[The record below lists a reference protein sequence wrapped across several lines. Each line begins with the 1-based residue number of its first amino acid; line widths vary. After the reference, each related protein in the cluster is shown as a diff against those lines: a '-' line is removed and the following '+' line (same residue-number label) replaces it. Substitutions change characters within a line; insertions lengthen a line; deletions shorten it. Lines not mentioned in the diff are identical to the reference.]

1 MSEEQSE
8 EKQEV
13 LKTPEDEVE
22 VQYVRQVVAEVIRS
36 EQFSG
41 PIPPPKI
48 IKGYE
53 EVLPGAADRIL
64 TMAEKQSNHRQEME
78 KIMIKSEA
86 RDSLLGILFAF
97 ALGIGCIIA
106 AVVIVF
112 MVPEGGGALAGSIF
126 GVTGICSIIATFIKS
141 TRSNKNTAGN
151 EKKATKNSKD
161 T

>member
-1 MSEEQSE
+1 
-8 EKQEV
+8 
-13 LKTPEDEVE
+13 
-22 VQYVRQVVAEVIRS
+22 
-36 EQFSG
+36 
-41 PIPPPKI
+41 
-48 IKGYE
+48 
-53 EVLPGAADRIL
+53 
-64 TMAEKQSNHRQEME
+64 ME
-78 KIMIKSEA
+78 KIMIKSES

-106 AVVIVF
+106 AVV